1 MSKRI
6 DRAVHGPSWTEVVVG
21 AVLSLLLGILLAIVL
36 LVFKPVTVSRVV
48 PKEGDRDPKLVYY
61 TEGQHTGSRRAEAL
75 AKRKA
80 FLDGQSVAIGEDE
93 INALVAAG
101 MTPAPAEAGQAK
113 VMTAQSD
120 ALAIGTVNF
129 RIRDGV
135 MQVGA
140 PVQVRVLG
148 LDQKIIVQARGG
160 FAKSGDVFVFAPS
173 ELYLGSCPVQNLP
186 FLPRYVR
193 NKFVAAQPIP
203 ADLSAAWGKLA
214 DVAIEGDVLRLT
226 MP

>member
-21 AVLSLLLGILLAIVL
+21 AVLSLLLGIVLAIVL
-36 LVFKPVTVSRVV
+36 LVFKPVMVSRVV
-48 PKEGDRDPKLVYY
+48 PKEGERDPRAVYY
-61 TEGQHTGSRRAEAL
+61 IEGQHTGSRRAEAL

-80 FLDGQSVAIGEDE
+80 FLDGQSVTIGEDE

-101 MTPAPAEAGQAK
+101 TTPTPAEAGQPKGA
-113 VMTAQSD
+113 TARND
-120 ALAIGTVNF
+120 ALAVGMVNF

-148 LDQKIIVQARGG
+148 LDQRIIVQARGG
-160 FAKSGDVFVFAPS
+160 FAKSGDVFVFSPS

-186 FLPRYVR
+186 FLARYVR
-193 NKFVAAQPIP
+193 NQFVAAQPIP
-203 ADLSAAWGKLA
+203 ADLAAAWGKLA
-214 DVAIEGDVLRLT
+214 DVAIEGDVLKLT